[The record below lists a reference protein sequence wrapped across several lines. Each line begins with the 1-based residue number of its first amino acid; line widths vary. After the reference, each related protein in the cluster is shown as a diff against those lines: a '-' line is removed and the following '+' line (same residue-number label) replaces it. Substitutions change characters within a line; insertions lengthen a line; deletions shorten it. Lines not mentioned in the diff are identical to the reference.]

1 MNNLEISIRWA
12 DAYILVYSVT
22 DKCSFDECN
31 RLRFLLNYNKRR
43 RKLVTNNNR
52 DSFLEVP
59 VILVGNK
66 NDQNNERMV
75 SLDEGYR
82 RYKEMSCVCFH
93 EISVRESVD
102 QVSIKLKTLFN
113 YFNTHRFKEV

>member
-1 MNNLEISIRWA
+1 MNNLEINIRWA

-31 RLRFLLNYNKRR
+31 RLRFLINYTKRR
-43 RKLVTNNNR
+43 RKLVTNSSR
-52 DSFLEVP
+52 DNLPEVP

-66 NDQNNERMV
+66 NDQYGERMV
-75 SLDEGYR
+75 SLDEGQR
-82 RYKEMSCVCFH
+82 RFKELSCACFH

-102 QVSIKLKTLFN
+102 QVSRDNNK
-113 YFNTHRFKEV
+113 R